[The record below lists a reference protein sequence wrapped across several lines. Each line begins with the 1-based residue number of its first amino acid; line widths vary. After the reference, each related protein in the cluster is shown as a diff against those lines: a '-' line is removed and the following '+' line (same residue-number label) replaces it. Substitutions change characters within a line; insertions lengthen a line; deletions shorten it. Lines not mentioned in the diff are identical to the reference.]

1 MLTINGISATT
12 KQDKFLQNIRQGNES
27 NDWKLLKKLKF
38 DHETFNLLK
47 QYRKFNNTLMMN
59 LDNGIVLKDNRIVL
73 PEIFHKTLPHIG
85 HP

>member
-1 MLTINGISATT
+1 
-12 KQDKFLQNIRQGNES
+12 
-27 NDWKLLKKLKF
+27 
-38 DHETFNLLK
+38 
-47 QYRKFNNTLMMN
+47 MMN